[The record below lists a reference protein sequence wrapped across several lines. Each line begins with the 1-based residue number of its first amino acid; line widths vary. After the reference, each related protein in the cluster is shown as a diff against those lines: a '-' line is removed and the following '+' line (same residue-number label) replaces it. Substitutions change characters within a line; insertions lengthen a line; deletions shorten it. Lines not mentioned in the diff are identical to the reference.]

1 MDDDARV
8 DDVFVNPSFARLA
21 RACCFVLL
29 AKFRRRCSALRA
41 LVGYYVSAASSAG
54 FDGLNCHRTR
64 CLAFSA
70 VHQRV
75 EKGVDRIGAL
85 RTGSAHAHLRK
96 QEMLRWFVRS
106 ALTNANSSCSLSKSF
121 MNEQLRPR
129 SSLILQRLRYR
140 IVCWRF
146 LAFRDAIGL
155 E

>member
-1 MDDDARV
+1 MRSLCRRDACPR
-8 DDVFVNPSFARLA
+8 P
-21 RACCFVLL
+21 CCFILL
-29 AKFRRRCSALRA
+29 AKSRRRCSALRA
-41 LVGYYVSAASSAG
+41 LVGYYVSAASSAR

-64 CLAFSA
+64 CLAFST
-70 VHQRV
+70 VDQRV
-75 EKGVDRIGAL
+75 EKGGDRIGPL

-121 MNEQLRPR
+121 MNER
-129 SSLILQRLRYR
+129 SSLILQRLRDR

-146 LAFRDAIGL
+146 QAFRDAIGL